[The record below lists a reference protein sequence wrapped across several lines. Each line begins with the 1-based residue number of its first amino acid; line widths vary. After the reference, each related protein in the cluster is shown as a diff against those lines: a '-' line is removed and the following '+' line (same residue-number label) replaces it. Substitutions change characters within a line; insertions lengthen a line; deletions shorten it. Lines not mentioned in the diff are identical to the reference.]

1 MGRRLMSLRVKF
13 GDWRKCHALVCEG
26 QGRSSLTRVEARGAT
41 AAGGAFSD
49 G

>member
-1 MGRRLMSLRVKF
+1 MGRRLTSLRVKS

-26 QGRSSLTRVEARGAT
+26 QGQSSLTRVEARSAT
-41 AAGGAFSD
+41 AVGGAFSN